1 MAHGYLLTPLNTIFF
16 EPSCR
21 LADMYNTEM
30 EAWHNEI
37 LSRVETTEDRK
48 NKIREKA
55 YALKA
60 RK

>member
-1 MAHGYLLTPLNTIFF
+1 
-16 EPSCR
+16 
-21 LADMYNTEM
+21 LADVYNTEL
-30 EAWHNEI
+30 EAWHDEI
-37 LSRVETTEDRK
+37 LARVETTEDRK

>member
-1 MAHGYLLTPLNTIFF
+1 MRRH
-16 EPSCR
+16 R
-21 LADMYNTEM
+21 LADLYNSEM
-30 EAWHNEI
+30 EAWHHEI

>member
-1 MAHGYLLTPLNTIFF
+1 MQVRCFWLTWAYL
-16 EPSCR
+16 CR
-21 LADMYNTEM
+21 LADLFNDEM
-30 EAWHNEI
+30 ESWHHEI

-48 NKIREKA
+48 NKIRERA